1 MGITM
6 LPEIT
11 SSIDDGLEVVET
23 NLSQHLMFLKLDEL
37 LLQPRAGALRLRA
50 VLHLLSANLCGYAGK
65 SSVQVAT
72 ILELMHIASGV
83 HHGVVQQSGKCKAA
97 LNPERTRWIDILRG
111 DWLWM
116 QAFRLATSERNFQIL
131 EILTAAAKNVVEGEM
146 LQICSAE
153 CTTDKRRVRVDA
165 AARKTAHLT
174 GACMQLGGVL
184 AGRKASEQRRL
195 FLCGFYMGLA
205 WVVANESANVERS
218 EFSNS
223 LTSDISSKCW
233 VPITLR
239 DGAPRLLSP
248 KVLLQAE
255 GADASYSSSEIAQII
270 GMKGYRYVQCYPDS
284 PFRRSLYSISVQMSS
299 AGSYLHQYLP
309 AS

>member
-1 MGITM
+1 M

-11 SSIDDGLEVVET
+11 SLIDDGLEVVER
-23 NLSQHLMFLKLDEL
+23 NLSQHLLFLKLDER

-50 VLHLLSANLCGYAGK
+50 ALHLLSANLCGYAGD

-72 ILELMHIASGV
+72 IVELMHIASGV
-83 HHGVVQQSGKCKAA
+83 HHGVVQQDGNGKAA
-97 LNPERTRWIDILRG
+97 LNPEQTRWIDILRG

-153 CTTDKRRVRVDA
+153 CTTDKGCIRTDA
-165 AARKTAHLT
+165 AARKTAYLT

-184 AGRKASEQRRL
+184 AGKKASEQRRL
-195 FLCGFYMGLA
+195 FLCGFYLGLA
-205 WVVANESANVERS
+205 WIVAHESADVERS

-223 LTSDISSKCW
+223 LTSDLPSKWW
-233 VPITLR
+233 VPVALR
-239 DGAPRLLSP
+239 NGGVPLVPR

-255 GADASYSSSEIAQII
+255 GVDAPHGSCEIARVI

-284 PFRRSLYSISVQMSS
+284 PFRRCLYSISVQMSS
-299 AGSYLHQYLP
+299 PGSYLHQYLP
-309 AS
+309 AC